1 MVVSRAMG
9 KHRVLLLVLVLVVWL
24 VLVLVLVLV
33 RVWICIGAVVG
44 GKGCGLCGWGCK
56 VRGCEWGGA
65 WKCLPVRVLVLQA
78 WLRWFWV
85 WAWLV
90 WVLLLAVVLGSVGL
104 VQVLVLVWVW
114 GLV

>member
-44 GKGCGLCGWGCK
+44 GKGCG
-56 VRGCEWGGA
+56 RG
-65 WKCLPVRVLVLQA
+65 
-78 WLRWFWV
+78 
-85 WAWLV
+85 
-90 WVLLLAVVLGSVGL
+90 
-104 VQVLVLVWVW
+104 
-114 GLV
+114 